1 MTEEELQE
9 IKEKYELSLIKYQD
23 AIRARTKAKKQLE
36 VDEIAYNNSANFA
49 TASQENLTKKRKEYE
64 DAFYKFYEENNE

>member
-9 IKEKYELSLIKYQD
+9 LKEKYELSLIKYQD
-23 AIRARTKAKKQLE
+23 AIQKRTKAKKQLE
-36 VDEIAYNNSANFA
+36 ADEVAYSNSHNIVA
-49 TASQENLTKKRKEYE
+49 ASQENLIKNRREYE